1 MKTSLENEKIYPLPV
16 STIQPVISLDDS
28 EILPWVKNF
37 NFSKHAG
44 NHCFI
49 FHTINSFITYFT
61 IFFNFCY
68 YVSLFDCMNHLHCD
82 AFNES
87 FLLSLK
93 VVQLL
98 KRSCVLKRLLAIL
111 SNLLILSFGFI
122 CWDFLQALPSPIIHL
137 TSLCSHIYE
146 CLTHLPFSRKF

>member
-1 MKTSLENEKIYPLPV
+1 MKGFILFSCLQV
-16 STIQPVISLDDS
+16 QPEISFNDS
-28 EILPWVKNF
+28 EILPWVKSF

-49 FHTINSFITYFT
+49 FHTINSFTTYFT
-61 IFFNFCY
+61 IFFRFCY
-68 YVSLFDCMNHLHCD
+68 YVSLFDCMNHLHWD
-82 AFNES
+82 FSYES

-93 VVQLL
+93 VMQLL
-98 KRSCVLKRLLAIL
+98 KRSCILKRLLVIL
-111 SNLLILSFGFI
+111 SNLLVLSFAFI
-122 CWDFLQALPSPIIHL
+122 CWDLLQALLSPIIHL